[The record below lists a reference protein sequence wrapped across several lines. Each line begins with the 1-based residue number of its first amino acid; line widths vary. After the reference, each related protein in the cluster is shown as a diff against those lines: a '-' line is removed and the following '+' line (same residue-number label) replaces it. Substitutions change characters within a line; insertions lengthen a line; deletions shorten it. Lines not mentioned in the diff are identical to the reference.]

1 MSFTAEGGFD
11 CSQKCK
17 WGPNS
22 CQNKSYSEV
31 LSCAPSKVWNS
42 KYLYLTFLQWWK
54 YLKISECLCN
64 QYGSVDG
71 QCDPT
76 LKDRCKCKQTFD
88 GAYCDV
94 CSAGYFDF
102 PNCSRKFM
110 AKHTSGILKNILC
123 V

>member
-1 MSFTAEGGFD
+1 MTQVQILTVRLREISGFY
-11 CSQKCK
+11 Q
-17 WGPNS
+17 P
-22 CQNKSYSEV
+22 
-31 LSCAPSKVWNS
+31 
-42 KYLYLTFLQWWK
+42 
-54 YLKISECLCN
+54 KISECLCN

-110 AKHTSGILKNILC
+110 AKHFSGILKNILC